1 VKLEKATITV
11 LTGANAGQT
20 IRALFNPFE
29 YGIERANT
37 FKSTAIP
44 GLSGPLLHF
53 INGEADTL
61 SIELLIDD
69 YTDPPP
75 PGEKSVEERLAEMAG
90 LLEIDRKL
98 HAPPIVQFLWGKL
111 SFTAIIEKLSR
122 KITLFRPDGTA
133 ARATMNVSL
142 KEYKTLPEL
151 TRGPR
156 LESAD
161 KSKRRVIVG
170 GDSLWALAAREYGD
184 RAQWR
189 VIAAANDIDDLR
201 DVAAGDWVMLPP
213 LESGNGSR

>member
-1 VKLEKATITV
+1 MKLEKATITV

-98 HAPPIVQFLWGKL
+98 HAPPIVQFLW
-111 SFTAIIEKLSR
+111 A
-122 KITLFRPDGTA
+122 
-133 ARATMNVSL
+133 
-142 KEYKTLPEL
+142 
-151 TRGPR
+151 
-156 LESAD
+156 
-161 KSKRRVIVG
+161 
-170 GDSLWALAAREYGD
+170 
-184 RAQWR
+184 
-189 VIAAANDIDDLR
+189 DLR
-201 DVAAGDWVMLPP
+201 GL
-213 LESGNGSR
+213 R